1 MIWFFLLKFLLVIPP
16 LALALLIIGAILVGL
31 IYGLPV
37 TKKEKTK
44 AFVDVL
50 EMGIQDGH
58 SPEHIVVGLSEARE
72 QSFGLR
78 FHLLAAH
85 IENGFRLGQALE
97 KTPKFLPRKIRAML
111 RVGEETGLLHQML
124 EASRKTLADAT
135 SQTLTTMNYL
145 TPSLIFCFSLPAVFL
160 VLSISVFPK
169 FRVIMESMAIPTPS
183 FAKWVLHSN
192 GLLLALFCFPALA
205 VCFHWL
211 FFETSRAKPFEDRIL
226 FSLPWRYTRMQRDFA
241 ATLALLLDAGLP
253 EEKAL
258 SLAAEGTGNQ
268 IFLARV
274 QNTIAELRGGL
285 KLTQAVQRLDG
296 TGEFQWR
303 LQNAARGESG
313 FARALSGWVES
324 LDAKAFRQEQT
335 VSTVFTTGLILLNAL
350 GVGLVA
356 IAIFQTLIAIINA
369 GVLW

>member
-1 MIWFFLLKFLLVIPP
+1 MIWIFILKFLLVILP
-16 LALALLIIGAILVGL
+16 LALSLLIIGAILVGL
-31 IYGLPV
+31 IYGMPV

-50 EMGIQDGH
+50 AMGIADGH
-58 SPEHIVVGLSEARE
+58 SPEHIVVGLSKARE
-72 QSFGLR
+72 QSLGVR

-85 IENGFRLGQALE
+85 IENGSRLGQALE

-111 RVGEETGLLHQML
+111 HIGEETGLLRPML
-124 EASRKTLADAT
+124 EASRKTLSDAT
-135 SQTLTTMNYL
+135 SQTLTAMNYL
-145 TPSLIFCFSLPAVFL
+145 TPSLIFAFVLPLIFSI
-160 VLSISVFPK
+160 LSITVFPK
-169 FRVIMESMAIPTPS
+169 FRAIMQSMTIPLPS
-183 FAKWVLHSN
+183 FAQWVFHSS
-192 GLLLALFCFPALA
+192 GLLFALFCIPAIA
-205 VCFHWL
+205 VYLRWL
-211 FFETSRAKPFEDRIL
+211 FFESARGNALEDRVL
-226 FSLPWRYTRMQRDFA
+226 FSLRWRYTRMQRDFA

-268 IFLARV
+268 VFATRV
-274 QNTIAELRGGL
+274 QTAIAKLRDGL
-285 KLTQAVQRLDG
+285 KLTQAVQRLDA

-303 LQNAARGESG
+303 LQNAARGENG
-313 FARALSGWVES
+313 FSRALSGWVES

-335 VSTVFTTGLILLNAL
+335 VSTAFTTGLILLNAV

-356 IAIFQTLIAIINA
+356 IAIFQTLIAIVNA